1 MISNVMFEYLLNQ
14 VSFGIYILDCRQR
27 YIYANDAY
35 LDLLSLSRE
44 QIMLKSVHE
53 LQRQKLYDL
62 CVSDYVFHEKQ
73 KCAFFLNVFVDNGI
87 TIKKSRVLVR
97 AIPLFAEGGE
107 ISYMVGICDSVDALN
122 ECYCE
127 AETRSL
133 ADPTFASAVLKQ
145 DAAPPDIIASSSVM
159 QQVLKVAGDISKV
172 DSTVLIT
179 GASGTGKELMAEYI
193 HRNSPRSGR
202 RMVVVN
208 CASIPESLM
217 ESTLYGYE
225 KGSFTGALTSGKEG
239 LIEAADGS
247 TLFLDEINSMPLNL
261 QGKLLRT
268 LENKKI
274 QRVGSVKEHDVDF
287 RLVAATNS
295 DLREMVQTG
304 RFRKDLFYR
313 LNILP
318 IHLPSLKERKEDI
331 LPLARFFLQQF
342 SERYKKE
349 MILSELALQV
359 LQRYEWPGNIRE
371 LRNVM
376 ERVVVMTGKGYVDDG
391 DMQKILE
398 VSDNLGILFPQNNA
412 ALSDEKDYFETLLE
426 NHVLLQSYTDSC
438 EKAYL
443 QYALSKF
450 GSTYKAA
457 EALGTSQSLIM
468 RRKNKHGL

>member
-14 VSFGIYILDCRQR
+14 VPFGFYILDCKQR
-27 YIYANDAY
+27 YVYANDAY
-35 LDLLSLSRE
+35 LNLLSLPKER
-44 QIMLKSVHE
+44 IMLRSVHE
-53 LQRQKLYDL
+53 LQRQKAYEI
-62 CVSDYVFHEKQ
+62 CVSDYVFREKQ
-73 KCAFFLNVFVDNGI
+73 RCAFFLNVFVDNGI
-87 TIKKSRVLVR
+87 AIKKSRVLVR
-97 AIPLFAEGGE
+97 AIPLFAESGE
-107 ISYMVGICDSVDALN
+107 ISYMIGICDSVNALN

-127 AETRSL
+127 AETRTL
-133 ADPTFASAVLKQ
+133 AEQPAEFINAVLKQ
-145 DAAPPDIIASSSVM
+145 DSAVPDIIANSNVM
-159 QQVLKVAGDISKV
+159 QQVLKIAKDISKV
-172 DSTVLIT
+172 NSAVLIT

-208 CASIPESLM
+208 CASIPESLV
-217 ESTLYGYE
+217 ESTLYGYK
-225 KGSFTGALTSGKEG
+225 KGAFTGALASGKEG

-247 TLFLDEINSMPLNL
+247 TLFLDEINSMPLSL

-274 QRVGSVKEHDVDF
+274 QRVGSVQERSVDF

-295 DLREMVQTG
+295 DLWEMVQAG

-349 MILSELALQV
+349 MILSESALQV
-359 LQRYEWPGNIRE
+359 LQRYDWPGNIRE

-376 ERVVVMTGKGYVDDG
+376 ERIVVMTGKGYVDGG

-398 VSDNLGILFPQNNA
+398 VSDNLGVLFPQNA
-412 ALSDEKDYFETLLE
+412 ATLSDEKNYFETLLE
-426 NHVLLQSYTDSC
+426 NHVPLQSYIDSC

-443 QYALSKF
+443 QYAL
-450 GSTYKAA
+450 
-457 EALGTSQSLIM
+457 
-468 RRKNKHGL
+468 R

>member
-1 MISNVMFEYLLNQ
+1 
-14 VSFGIYILDCRQR
+14 
-27 YIYANDAY
+27 
-35 LDLLSLSRE
+35 
-44 QIMLKSVHE
+44 
-53 LQRQKLYDL
+53 
-62 CVSDYVFHEKQ
+62 
-73 KCAFFLNVFVDNGI
+73 
-87 TIKKSRVLVR
+87 
-97 AIPLFAEGGE
+97 
-107 ISYMVGICDSVDALN
+107 
-122 ECYCE
+122 
-127 AETRSL
+127 
-133 ADPTFASAVLKQ
+133 
-145 DAAPPDIIASSSVM
+145 
-159 QQVLKVAGDISKV
+159 
-172 DSTVLIT
+172 
-179 GASGTGKELMAEYI
+179 
-193 HRNSPRSGR
+193 
-202 RMVVVN
+202 MVVVN